1 MKSNET
7 REVVTP
13 TVTVHGL
20 LNIIS
25 TSVMAEVLYKLGAL
39 VYL

>member
-13 TVTVHGL
+13 TVHGL

-25 TSVMAEVLYKLGAL
+25 TSVMAEVLYKVGAL